1 VGIRNPSARHVRPVN
16 KQKVQINILKMK
28 KEILAGTTD
37 NSSTTADNSQVSPLA
52 QNRLLSAAGLPVYIQ
67 KAIRIVLK
75 RHPEYQT
82 KAGAFGNCVIASDE
96 LLFYIDQKLGN
107 ICDGYMDGVSDY
119 KGKGSHNW
127 AVVEGYCI
135 DLTARQF
142 DEKEP
147 CPKIWTGL

>member
-1 VGIRNPSARHVRPVN
+1 
-16 KQKVQINILKMK
+16 MK
-28 KEILAGTTD
+28 KELSAQTTD
-37 NSSTTADNSQVSPLA
+37 EQRTAADLSTSASLE
-52 QNRLLSAAGLPVYIQ
+52 QNGLLSAAGLPVYIQ
-67 KAIRIVLK
+67 EAIRVVLK
-75 RHPEYQT
+75 RHPEYKT
-82 KAGAFGNCVIASDE
+82 KSGALGNCVIASDE

-107 ICDGYMDGVSDY
+107 ICDGYINGVLDY
-119 KGKGSHNW
+119 KGKGFHNW